1 MIKRVIFSLIFC
13 FSIFSSK
20 TFAFR
25 IMGLNYNKSLEDGY
39 REFTIH
45 NDSMKRERYR
55 IILTPSGDE
64 DITDCLEVYPK
75 IITIE
80 PKSYKTFKIF
90 GVAKRKLEKK
100 EYSFNVN
107 FNPIVVPTIK
117 KYEGNAV
124 TGTVS
129 LGFAPS
135 IEMKAYGGQ
144 IDFEND
150 LKLEDIVF
158 SKPNNGLK
166 LDAALINNSQATLE
180 LGILLSD
187 SRENI
192 YFSKSLGTI
201 KPNKLLKINLDLNNI
216 TDPTI
221 IKNIMIYDESGK
233 IVRNFKINL
242 K

>member
-124 TGTVS
+124 TGTAS

-135 IEMKAYGGQ
+135 FEMKAFGGK
-144 IDFEND
+144 IDFERDILIGNLET
-150 LKLEDIVF
+150 LK
-158 SKPNNGLK
+158 KNNKYFFKGNI
-166 LDAALINNSQATLE
+166 INKSQGTLT
-180 LGILLSD
+180 LGILLTDKNDDIYLSNIIGD
-187 SRENI
+187 ISPKENI
-192 YFSKSLGTI
+192 KFEFEV
-201 KPNKLLKINLDLNNI
+201 N
-216 TDPTI
+216 
-221 IKNIMIYDESGK
+221 KNIDLKKIHKLKLYDENGS
-233 IVRNFKINL
+233 IVKTQDIT

>member
-20 TFAFR
+20 IFAFR
-25 IMGLNYNKSLEDGY
+25 MMGLNYNKSLEDGY

-45 NDSMKRERYR
+45 NDGMKRERYR

-107 FNPIVVPTIK
+107 FNPIVIPTIK

-124 TGTVS
+124 TGTAS

-135 IEMKAYGGQ
+135 I
-144 IDFEND
+144 
-150 LKLEDIVF
+150 
-158 SKPNNGLK
+158 GLK
-166 LDAALINNSQATLE
+166 AFGGKIDYAKDIIVENLVFTKKDKLKIAKCTIFNSSQGTLE
-180 LGILLSD
+180 LGVLLSD
-187 SRENI
+187 NKDNVYASKAIGNIAPKSRVTVDIELNDFKEANMI
-192 YFSKSLGTI
+192 SKLEFYDDTGKTIFTKSL
-201 KPNKLLKINLDLNNI
+201 K
-216 TDPTI
+216 
-221 IKNIMIYDESGK
+221 
-233 IVRNFKINL
+233 
-242 K
+242 

>member
-124 TGTVS
+124 TGTAS

-135 IEMKAYGGQ
+135 IGMKAFGGK
-144 IDFEND
+144 IDYAKDIIVENLVFTKKD
-150 LKLEDIVF
+150 KLKIAKCTIF
-158 SKPNNGLK
+158 
-166 LDAALINNSQATLE
+166 NSSQGTLE
-180 LGILLSD
+180 LGVLLSD
-187 SRENI
+187 NKDNVYASKAIGNIAPKSRVTVDIELNDFKEASMI
-192 YFSKSLGTI
+192 SKLEFYDDTGKTVFTKSL
-201 KPNKLLKINLDLNNI
+201 K
-216 TDPTI
+216 
-221 IKNIMIYDESGK
+221 
-233 IVRNFKINL
+233 
-242 K
+242 